1 MTDSVPNFVGGN
13 FFVLIL
19 HDTKSPYFRP
29 TCMPHP
35 EHSEPQ
41 HDDEIALENSQTV
54 VPPIPKVEAIEL
66 DNFRLDINYFLSKDY
81 EDIAT
86 ASTELPAIIEW
97 INSKLQSMTEQK
109 LRKEDEVKEL
119 EADTWFWLVGGGW
132 EDRNYGGRK
141 NAYALLMGVRVDP
154 KVKKAKQELAVLTA
168 WTQRLYNVMT
178 SFQAKLELVRSAEAT
193 RRHIFDSQERQ

>member
-1 MTDSVPNFVGGN
+1 
-13 FFVLIL
+13 
-19 HDTKSPYFRP
+19 
-29 TCMPHP
+29 MPHP
-35 EHSEPQ
+35 EHSEPR

-54 VPPIPKVEAIEL
+54 VSPVPKVEAIEL
-66 DNFRLDINYFLSKDY
+66 DNFRLDVNYFLSKDY